1 MRRRRAAD
9 DDEDVLIVGE
19 TPAPGR
25 QAAASGGAVAPRA
38 APAPSGGGGAVDAL
52 LVAEEKARRKN
63 TILRIKIKGSRAF
76 NPDDKAG
83 SHFRFGASL
92 MRRLGALHAPDFLP
106 VQAEG
111 QLLRCSGAKPALAF
125 VEYVFVPRLVE
136 AFETKRAEYDRR
148 FGGRTGH
155 VECLLFHG
163 A

>member
-1 MRRRRAAD
+1 
-9 DDEDVLIVGE
+9 LIVGE
-19 TPAPGR
+19 TPGR
-25 QAAASGGAVAPRA
+25 QAAASGGTGAPFA

-52 LVAEEKARRKN
+52 LVAEEKARRTN

-83 SHFRFGASL
+83 SHYRFGASL
-92 MRRLGALHAPDFLP
+92 MRRLGELPDSLP
-106 VQAEG
+106 VKAEG

-125 VEYVFVPRLVE
+125 VEYVFVPKLVE

-163 A
+163 EIVPDVFPPR